1 MGSQDELIVLA
12 LNIGSSSLKF
22 GVYKLVGRQLEKLY
36 GESIHDTD
44 IQSAITHIFKS
55 LADKNLPSPDVVGHR
70 IVHGGLL
77 IRQHCLID
85 SNIIRQL
92 QQATDFAPLHNEKA
106 LELIQATINRLPAI
120 PQVACLDTVFHT
132 DLPDISRTLPIPG
145 SLRSEGIKRYGFHGL
160 SCESII
166 QQLGNDLPPRVIVA
180 HLGNGVSVTAIKDGV
195 SIDTSMSLTP
205 SGGAIMGSRSGD
217 IDPGVLLYLLRTK
230 GLSSIELEDLIDKR
244 SGLLGIS
251 GVSSDMRELHASAN
265 NNEEALLA
273 IRMFCYSVGKLIA
286 GMAVALKGVDLLVF
300 TGGIGEH
307 DPEVRE
313 RICQYLEWMDIRL
326 NHRLN
331 QENNRLI
338 SDDTSLIAIEVL
350 PSKEE
355 EQIARHTTRLW
366 LIDQNEF

>member
-12 LNIGSSSLKF
+12 LNVGSSSLKF
-22 GVYKLVGRQLEKLY
+22 GVYKLVGFQLEKLH
-36 GESIHDTD
+36 GESIQGTDT
-44 IQSAITHIFKS
+44 QSAIDHIFKS
-55 LADKNLPSPDVVGHR
+55 LTDKDLPSPDVIGHR

-77 IRQHCLID
+77 IRRHCLID

-92 QQATDFAPLHNEKA
+92 QKAADFAPLHNEKA
-106 LELIQATINRLPAI
+106 LALIQAVIDRLPTI
-120 PQVACLDTVFHT
+120 PQMACLDTVFHA
-132 DLPDISRTLPIPG
+132 DLPDISRSLPIPS

-160 SCESII
+160 SCESIV
-166 QQLGNDLPPRVIVA
+166 QQLGKDLPPRVIVA
-180 HLGNGVSVTAIKDGV
+180 HLGNGVSVTAIKDGI

-217 IDPGVLLYLLRTK
+217 IDPGVLLYLLRK
-230 GLSSIELEDLIDKR
+230 KDLSTIELEYLIDKR
-244 SGLLGIS
+244 AGLLGIS
-251 GVSSDMRELHASAN
+251 CVSSDMRELHASAE
-265 NNEEALLA
+265 NNEDVLLA

-286 GMAVALKGVDLLVF
+286 SMAVALKGADLLVF

-313 RICQYLEWMDIRL
+313 RICQHLEWMDIRL

-331 QENNRLI
+331 QENNRTI

-355 EQIARHTTRLW
+355 DQIARHAARLC
-366 LIDQNEF
+366 